1 VVSTL
6 IGFFVMQGILNL
18 ARVTTASNPLQSILS
33 GSLLFGAFFYATD
46 PVSAPKT
53 NEGRWLYGGAIGILS
68 SLIQV
73 FTVWPAGTMFAI
85 LLANM
90 FTPITDY
97 AIKSVKQKAKQT

>member
-1 VVSTL
+1 ML

-18 ARVTTASNPLQSILS
+18 AGVTTASNPLQSILS

-53 NEGRWLYGGAIGILS
+53 NEGRWLYGATIGILS

-90 FTPITDY
+90 FAPITDY
-97 AIKSVKQKAKQT
+97 AIKSVQQKEKQA